1 MSLSS
6 NELLQALQTKP
17 ESDVARLASVV
28 SVSTGSDGVRRAK
41 VKFYGESDAS
51 SLDIPIME
59 TGVPVA
65 GDVAVIQKVGTSL
78 VIIGKLK
85 AH

>member
-6 NELLQALQTKP
+6 NEFLKAMQAKP
-17 ESDVARLASVV
+17 ESETARLASVV
-28 SVSTGSDGVRRAK
+28 SVATGADGVKRAK
-41 VKFYGESDAS
+41 VKFYGETEAS

-59 TGVPVA
+59 TGTPSS
-65 GDVAVIQKVGTSL
+65 GDVAVVQKVGTSL

-85 AH
+85 AV